1 MKRNLLLNTFLVL
14 CCFVFIGTVGAQPY
28 SPSVQASNLQISY
41 KYSSGAAVTLT
52 WARGNGSH
60 CIVVLRKGGSTNNT
74 PPSSTTAN
82 FSASASYGSG
92 TSLGSGDN
100 YVVYNGTG
108 TNVYVYNLTPNTS
121 YCAYVYE
128 YNSYSTFGTTYYYNT
143 NTSSGYCFYTL
154 AAPPSNCGS
163 VTGSANITDTTVFLY
178 TSLGN
183 GNGHMLTLAP
193 TSSGYANPSNGYYYY
208 NSLNYG
214 SGAYLSGAYC
224 VYNGF
229 GTNTSG
235 NITGLSGA
243 TNYTVRDYE
252 YTNGTYPTY
261 NSYEYNTKNYIS
273 CGTYTFNT
281 YNTPPTISA
290 IPSYTICQDASQ
302 QAVSISGIGDGS
314 THETQNLTVTAS
326 SSNTTLIPNGNII
339 VSYSSPNTTGT
350 VYYTPAGGQ
359 YGTAVITVTVND
371 GWSVNNITTR
381 TFTVTVK
388 PKPATPGA
396 IAGSNRIC
404 SGTTASYSIAATANT
419 TSYNWSV
426 PSTFTITS
434 GAGTNNIT
442 VTSAANYST
451 NATGNI
457 SVYGTNTNGC
467 GAGLSNSL
475 LIQFDAQPSAANAG
489 PDQPLICGTS
499 ASLTGNAVPANNTGN
514 WSWYSGTPVP
524 SIGTTTVNST
534 SISGLTGPN
543 NTYKYVW
550 TLTRTNSVCPA
561 KSDTVAIST
570 DWNNAACSPAAN
582 FAYSPTSDV
591 APTKVCV
598 NTALQFTDLSV
609 SANSWA
615 WDFTYPAGTYTSSA
629 QNPSFTYTATGTY
642 TVHLQIHSNTTG
654 LNYTTN
660 QVITVI
666 GAPAMPSTI
675 FGTNSGICEGSSS
688 QYVYSIS
695 SVTDATGY
703 NWTTPPGSD
712 TAAFPSSTSI
722 AVVYPVGSVSGNIS
736 VSASN
741 SCGTSAVKTYAITL
755 NPLPNSAGNTI
766 AGPATVCQGQ
776 TPVTYSI
783 SAISHA
789 SSFLWTDM
797 NGTQT
802 NTTNTFT
809 TSIASNAVNGQIYV
823 IGSNGCGTG
832 DTVRLPITVNPL
844 PINNSSTIS
853 GISSIG
859 ICPTSDSLLFTIS
872 PAIANATSYNWTLP
886 SGTSIIGGNGL
897 DSILVNYNNTIAPGN
912 NQISVTG
919 SNGCGTTT
927 ASTFTVF
934 VNAPA
939 TPQICMV
946 TVDSASTHNI
956 IYWDKTSVT
965 HTDSFRIYRED
976 ITNVYT
982 QIGTVH
988 YNSLSEYHDMDPAAN
1003 PNTTTKRYKIS
1014 SVDSCGNESQMSLW
1028 HNTIYI
1034 QDNGAGQFSWTDLYL
1049 IEPSTNPVN
1058 NYVLMVDS
1066 LNNGNFV
1073 QIASTAGTQHVL
1085 NDIHYSNYA
1094 GNANWRVETVWGISC
1109 SSTARGGNNGVA
1121 ATIVKSKSNITNN
1134 RGTSVKTT
1142 GLNQSSFSVYPNPTN
1157 GKFTVTFTR
1166 PQYKATIKVT
1176 SVLGEEV
1183 YSETFSSIEKQV
1195 IDLSNYP
1202 SGTYLVQ
1209 IITGDNTVT
1218 KRVVKN

>member
-1 MKRNLLLNTFLVL
+1 MKRNLLLSALLLL
-14 CCFVFIGTVGAQPY
+14 CSFVFVGTLSAQA
-28 SPSVQASNLQISY
+28 PSVQASNLQVSY
-41 KYSSGAAVTLT
+41 KYSSGTAVTLT
-52 WARGNGSH
+52 WQRGNGQR
-60 CIVVLRKGGSTNNT
+60 CIVVLRKSASNNST
-74 PPSSTTAN
+74 PPGSTTAN
-82 FSASASYGSG
+82 FNPSASYGNG
-92 TSLGSGDN
+92 TSLGNGDN
-100 YVVYNGTG
+100 YIIYDGTG
-108 TNVYVYNLTPNTS
+108 TSVYTYNLTANTD

-128 YNSYSTFGTTYYYNT
+128 YNTVNIFGTTYYYYNT
-143 NTSSGYCFYTL
+143 NTSSGYCLYTL
-154 AAPPSNCGS
+154 AAPPTTCGS
-163 VTGSANITDTTVFLY
+163 VTGSTNITDTTVYLY
-178 TSLGN
+178 MSTGN
-183 GNGHMLTLAP
+183 GNGHMLTMAP
-193 TSSGYANPSNGYYYY
+193 TSSGYSNPSNGYYYS

-214 SGAYLSGAYC
+214 SGAYLGGAYC

-229 GTNTSG
+229 GTVSSG

-243 TNYTVRDYE
+243 TNYTVRYYE
-252 YTNGTYPTY
+252 YTDGTYPTY
-261 NSYEYNTKNYIS
+261 SSYEYNTRNYIS

-302 QAVSISGIGDGS
+302 QYVSLSGIGDGS
-314 THETQNLTVTAS
+314 AHETQNLTVTAS

-339 VSYSSPNTTGT
+339 ISYSSPNATGAL
-350 VYYTPAGGQ
+350 YYTPAAGQ
-359 YGTAVITVTVND
+359 YGTAIITVVVND

-388 PKPATPGA
+388 PKPGTPGA
-396 IAGSNRIC
+396 VSGSARIC
-404 SGTTASYSIAATANT
+404 SGTSATYSISPTSNT
-419 TSYNWSV
+419 TNYNWSV

-434 GAGTNNIT
+434 GAGTNSIT
-442 VTSAANYST
+442 VISSANYTT
-451 NATGNI
+451 NATGTI
-457 SVYGTNTNGC
+457 SVYGTNTQGC
-467 GAGLSNSL
+467 GAGLSNGLSV
-475 LIQFDAQPSAANAG
+475 QFDAQPIAANAG

-499 ASLTGNAVPANNTGN
+499 ASLNGNAIPANNTGN

-524 SIGTTTVNST
+524 SIGTSTVNST

-543 NTYKYVW
+543 NTYKYIW
-550 TLTRTNSVCPA
+550 TLTRSNSVCPA

-570 DWNNAACSPAAN
+570 DWNNAACSPSAN

-598 NTALQFTDLSV
+598 NTNIQFTDLSV
-609 SANSWA
+609 SANTWA
-615 WDFTYPAGTYTSSA
+615 WDFTYPAGTFTSNA

-654 LNYTTN
+654 LNYNTN

-666 GAPAMPSTI
+666 GAPAMPSTV
-675 FGTNSGICEGSSS
+675 FGTNSGICEGSAS

-695 SVTDATGY
+695 GVTDATSY

-722 AVVYPVGSVSGNIS
+722 AVVYPAGSVSGNIG

-755 NPLPNSAGNTI
+755 NPLPNSAGNSIT
-766 AGPATVCQGQ
+766 GPATVCQGQ
-776 TPVTYSI
+776 SLASYSI

-789 SSFLWTDM
+789 SSYLWTDM

-809 TSIASNAVNGQIYV
+809 MSVGPNAVSGQIFV
-823 IGSNGCGTG
+823 IGSNACGTG

-844 PINNSSTIS
+844 PVNNGNINGVNT
-853 GISSIG
+853 IG
-859 ICPTSDSLLFTIS
+859 ICPAPDTLTYAIA

-886 SGTSIIGGNGL
+886 SGASITGGNGM
-897 DSILVNYNNTIAPGN
+897 DTIKINFNNSIAPGN

-919 SNGCGTTT
+919 TNGCGTTS
-927 ASTFTVF
+927 ASTFSVF

-956 IYWDKTSVT
+956 IYWDKTGVT
-965 HTDSFRIYRED
+965 HADSFRIYRED
-976 ITNVYT
+976 VTNVYT
-982 QIGTVH
+982 RIGTVH

-1014 SVDSCGNESQMSLW
+1014 SVDSCGNESPKSQW

-1049 IEPSTNPVN
+1049 IEPNTNPVN
-1058 NYVLMVDS
+1058 QYVLMVDS

-1085 NDIHYSNYA
+1085 NDVHYFNYS

-1109 SSTARGGNNGVA
+1109 VSTARSTPNGVSSA
-1121 ATIVKSKSNITNN
+1121 IVKSKSNITNN
-1134 RGTSVKTT
+1134 RGTGVKNN
-1142 GLNQSSFSVYPNPTN
+1142 GINQTSFSVYPNPTN
-1157 GKFTVTFTR
+1157 GNFTINFTK
-1166 PQYKATIKVT
+1166 PQHKLTIKVT

-1183 YSETFSSIEKQV
+1183 YSETFERVIDRQA
-1195 IDLSNYP
+1195 IDLSNYQP
-1202 SGTYLVQ
+1202 GTYLVQ
-1209 IITGDNTVT
+1209 VITGDNTVT